1 MDMAECNMREVCMV
15 DRDMC
20 WDHEKNAK
28 LVLSLSRSDKP
39 RALSII
45 LFKLTRPVT
54 SDYVWVGIDKSLKT
68 KDSYL
73 QFRNHVRKN
82 VKASMTSKQ

>member
-1 MDMAECNMREVCMV
+1 MAECNMREVCMV

>member
-28 LVLSLSRSDKP
+28 LVLSLS
-39 RALSII
+39 
-45 LFKLTRPVT
+45 RPVT